1 MINKVKILFEMIKF
15 EHTLF
20 ALPFAF
26 MGAVLGNLVVE
37 GAWPTWWEI
46 LWVTVAM
53 VGARSAAMSLN
64 RVIDRYIDGKNPR
77 TAMRAIPAGFISV
90 KAVVLFIVV
99 SFVLLFV
106 AASQLNTLAMELL
119 PLAVFVLIL
128 YSYTK
133 RFTWLCHF
141 VLGIAIGFGPLGGWI
156 ATTGQIDLTA
166 IVLFLS
172 VALWTTGFD
181 IVYACQ
187 DYAFDK
193 GVGLHSVP
201 SRFGIANAL
210 LIARMCHVLTVIGLF
225 TFYLMASLSFWF
237 LIGVIISALILIY
250 EHRLVKPNDLSKV
263 NIAFFPM
270 NGILSCV
277 MFVFTMIDRVI
288 S

>member
-37 GAWPTWWEI
+37 GTWPTWWEI

-64 RVIDRYIDGKNPR
+64 RLIDRYIDGRNPR
-77 TAMRAIPAGFISV
+77 TAMRAIPAGLISV
-90 KAVVLFIVV
+90 KSVVLFIVV
-99 SFVLLFV
+99 SFVLLLI
-106 AASQLNTLAMELL
+106 AASQLNMLSMELL

-156 ATTGQIDLTA
+156 GTTGQVDLAA
-166 IVLFLS
+166 IVLFIS

-187 DYAFDK
+187 DFEFDK
-193 GVGLHSVP
+193 NAGLHSVP
-201 SRFGIANAL
+201 SRFGISKAL
-210 LIARMCHVLTVIGLF
+210 MIARVCHAITIIGLF
-225 TFYLMASLSFWF
+225 TFYLMASLSIWF
-237 LIGVIISALILIY
+237 LVGVIISALILIY